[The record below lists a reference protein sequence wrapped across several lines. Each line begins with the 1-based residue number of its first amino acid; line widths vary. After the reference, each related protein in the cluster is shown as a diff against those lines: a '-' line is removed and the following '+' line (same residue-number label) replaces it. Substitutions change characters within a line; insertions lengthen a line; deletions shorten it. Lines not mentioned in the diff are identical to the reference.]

1 MRYEARELNYNE
13 VQSQL
18 PRDPLPGH
26 CVLPRAHPGRFL
38 KIMLKPIHMVMRR
51 HLRNRGKGGLVKHL
65 WRYLAFKMWL
75 GMLKPRRIDDLFEV
89 GHPDEDNYVANL
101 LHRKLF
107 YKMQRNCNVDITDLI
122 EACNEGWVQWWEQG
136 DAVAIDEAVAPH
148 KGRRTGGI
156 IQYIPRKPHSTG
168 IKLYVLC
175 DSVSGYVLQVYLYTG
190 KKGQLRRSSPKV
202 AGKFTGPEIVNHFCS
217 SLQPDVVVVCDSF
230 FGSHR
235 LAQVLACRE
244 QPFLFLVKRDQLG
257 VQEGGALLSEGEHC
271 ITTNADAGYALHV
284 YKNPKVG
291 GKAACVVPLMAN
303 CAPEEQ
309 YTVSESGKPVPGVIQ
324 AYRDLAGGVD
334 TANQL
339 ALQWR
344 ERGRFRK
351 WSNSVRAFMLRYAA
365 TNAYLAARYT
375 KSIHHDC
382 SMYDFQL
389 LALEHMFPRESAPD
403 HTPSKR
409 TSRGRC
415 VVCGQRTYWWCP
427 TCNVPLHV
435 QGQCWTAHHC

>member
-1 MRYEARELNYNE
+1 M
-13 VQSQL
+13 
-18 PRDPLPGH
+18 
-26 CVLPRAHPGRFL
+26 
-38 KIMLKPIHMVMRR
+38 
-51 HLRNRGKGGLVKHL
+51 
-65 WRYLAFKMWL
+65 
-75 GMLKPRRIDDLFEV
+75 
-89 GHPDEDNYVANL
+89 
-101 LHRKLF
+101 
-107 YKMQRNCNVDITDLI
+107 
-122 EACNEGWVQWWEQG
+122 
-136 DAVAIDEAVAPH
+136 
-148 KGRRTGGI
+148 
-156 IQYIPRKPHSTG
+156 
-168 IKLYVLC
+168 
-175 DSVSGYVLQVYLYTG
+175 
-190 KKGQLRRSSPKV
+190 
-202 AGKFTGPEIVNHFCS
+202 
-217 SLQPDVVVVCDSF
+217 
-230 FGSHR
+230 
-235 LAQVLACRE
+235 LACRE
-244 QPFLFLVKRDQLG
+244 QPFLFLVKHDQLG

-291 GKAACVVPLMAN
+291 GKAARVVPLMTN
-303 CAPEEQ
+303 CAPEEHN
-309 YTVSESGKPVPGVIQ
+309 TVSKSGKPVPGVIQ
-324 AYRDLAGGVD
+324 AYSDLAGGVD

-365 TNAYLAARYT
+365 TNAYLAPRYT

-435 QGQCWTAHHC
+435 NGRCWTVGCSVLGRGAECTPLLIAYKECLYVFLAWSGLLQDGMAAHGLHIGCTELTVAAHGLHVLGMAAQWLHTCSQMAALMGYK